1 MWWCSPIIW
10 HDNINLP
17 EDLFSSVC
25 ELVSGKVNDKPE
37 YYTTYGKRGLPWK
50 TGDRELLT
58 KFYHDLFRDKMMP
71 DLGLNHRSDW
81 LFHYWIQATNSKSK
95 GHKPHSHFSGMEIIS
110 WCHVIKTLPSQKC
123 FHFYKNSDDGG
134 ISILNHTYEKQYPEI
149 ISGDINAWP
158 SWSLHG
164 VDPPNSDEE
173 RIVIAGNIGI
183 ESITDGESMMRS
195 TFEDPITTWKID
207 RNAFS

>member
-58 KFYHDLFRDKMMP
+58 KFYHDLLTKNTKRHIFIV
-71 DLGLNHRSDW
+71 H
-81 LFHYWIQATNSKSK
+81 
-95 GHKPHSHFSGMEIIS
+95 
-110 WCHVIKTLPSQKC
+110 LP
-123 FHFYKNSDDGG
+123 
-134 ISILNHTYEKQYPEI
+134 
-149 ISGDINAWP
+149 A
-158 SWSLHG
+158 
-164 VDPPNSDEE
+164 
-173 RIVIAGNIGI
+173 
-183 ESITDGESMMRS
+183 
-195 TFEDPITTWKID
+195 
-207 RNAFS
+207 